1 MVSTTAYD
9 VAATV
14 KDPELPML
22 TISDLGILRAVRQ
35 DGDHVTVE
43 ITPTYSGCPAMGA
56 IRADVTQQL
65 NEAGY
70 HDVDVR
76 TVLQPAW
83 TTDWISED
91 GKRTLAE
98 HGIAPPGPAPRHRV
112 MLTLGRRQPAECP
125 RCGSRDTVEVS
136 AFGSTACKALQRCTA
151 CEEPFENVKAI

>member
-1 MVSTTAYD
+1 MVTTTAYD

-22 TISDLGILRAVRQ
+22 TISDLGILRDVRQ

-65 NEAGY
+65 NDAGY

-91 GKRTLAE
+91 GKRTLARA
-98 HGIAPPGPAPRHRV
+98 GRVLDPVGRPAH
-112 MLTLGRRQPAECP
+112 LGA
-125 RCGSRDTVEVS
+125 S
-136 AFGSTACKALQRCTA
+136 ATGQ
-151 CEEPFENVKAI
+151 